1 MNNRILYDAKGR
13 PDIMVAFTPEE
24 IGLPTV
30 LKGRPVKE
38 YMIAKYPFTLIEGIP
53 YSLPFQ
59 QPATGIDF
67 DTAVKL
73 CEGKGEGWHLMTND
87 EWAAIAHMSL
97 RNGTIPRGNTNSGS
111 SHSHPEETGIK
122 FEGGYGKTLTGS
134 GPITWNH
141 DHTAEGVADLTGN
154 VWEWVGGLRF
164 MDGQPQIIPGN
175 GAAAGADQ
183 SAESDEWKPI
193 LTDDGDP
200 IYFNVEDG
208 GLRVQTKKPEEAAWD
223 GIPFADLDID
233 LSDVPEE
240 LVKLGLCPPE
250 DFDGDDWIWVDTDGE
265 RAVYRGGD
273 WSGGSNCGVFCVDAY
288 NARSGSSTYI
298 GGRSAFVCYSDQSD
312 NLNNLTSE
320 TDQDAKTPEEPETLP
335 DYLRTIM
342 AAQIAGIAG
351 DADGAEI
358 LKKVKDTTQKE
369 LTEAATLLPII
380 AQNSI
385 AKRILDTAM
394 KQAEKGA
401 QG

>member
-24 IGLPTV
+24 LGLPAV

-67 DTAVKL
+67 DEAVRL
-73 CEGKGEGWHLMTND
+73 CESKGEGWHLMTND
-87 EWAAIAHMSL
+87 EWAAIAALSH
-97 RNGTIPRGNTNSGS
+97 RNGTIPRGNTDSGR
-111 SHSHPEETGIK
+111 SHSHPEEVGQT

-141 DHTAEGVADLTGN
+141 DHSPEGVADLVGN
-154 VWEWVGGLRF
+154 IWEWVGGLRF
-164 MDGQPQIIPGN
+164 MDGQPQIIPDN

-183 SAESDEWKPI
+183 SAESDEWAPI
-193 LTDDGDP
+193 LTEDGKP
-200 IYFNVEDG
+200 VYFNVEDG
-208 GLRVQTKKPEEAAWD
+208 DIRVQTKKSEETAWD
-223 GIPFADLDID
+223 GTRFADLDVD

-240 LVKLGLCPPE
+240 LIRLGLVPPE
-250 DFDGDDWIWVDTDGE
+250 GFDGDDYIFVDTDGE
-265 RAVYRGGD
+265 RAVSRGGS
-273 WSGGSNCGVFCVDAY
+273 WISGSNGGVFYIGADY
-288 NARSGSSTYI
+288 ARSLSDTGL

-312 NLNNLTSE
+312 NLNNLASE
-320 TDQDAKTPEEPETLP
+320 TGEDAKAPADAETLP
-335 DYLRTIM
+335 DFLRGIM
-342 AAQIAGIAG
+342 ALQIAAIT

-358 LKKVKDTTQKE
+358 LKKVKAATQKE
-369 LTEAATLLPII
+369 LAEAATLLPII

>member
-13 PDIMVAFTPEE
+13 PDIMVTFTPEE
-24 IGLPTV
+24 LGLPAV
-30 LKGRPVKE
+30 LKGRQVKE
-38 YMIAKYPFTLIEGIP
+38 YMIAKYPFTLIEGVP
-53 YSLPFQ
+53 YSLPFH
-59 QPATGIDF
+59 QPATGFDF

-97 RNGTIPRGNTNSGS
+97 RNGTIPRGNTDGGK
-111 SHSHPEETGIK
+111 SHSHPEEAGIK

-134 GPITWNH
+134 GPITWSH
-141 DHTAEGVADLTGN
+141 DHTAEGVADLVGN
-154 VWEWVGGLRF
+154 IWEMVGGLRF

-208 GLRVQTKKPEEAAWD
+208 GIRVQTKKPEEAAWD
-223 GIPFADLDID
+223 GISFADLDID

-265 RAVYRGGD
+265 RAVCRGGN
-273 WSGGSNCGVFCVDAY
+273 WGSGAGNGVFCFYALIPRSDSRVDL
-288 NARSGSSTYI
+288 

-312 NLNNLTSE
+312 NLNNLDPE
-320 TDQDAKTPEEPETLP
+320 TDQDAKTPKEPETLP
-335 DYLRTIM
+335 DYLRAIM
-342 AAQIAGIAG
+342 AAQIAGIAS

-358 LKKVKDTTQKE
+358 LKKVKDATQKE
-369 LTEAATLLPII
+369 LAEAATLLPII
-380 AQNSI
+380 GQNSI

-394 KQAEKGA
+394 KQAEKGV

>member
-24 IGLPTV
+24 LGLPAT
-30 LKGRPVKE
+30 LKGRTVKE
-38 YMIAKYPFTLIEGIP
+38 YMIAKYPFTLIEGVP

-67 DTAVKL
+67 DKAVEL
-73 CEGKGEGWHLMTND
+73 CESKGEGWHLMTND
-87 EWAAIAHMSL
+87 EWAAIANLCHM
-97 RNGTIPRGNTNSGS
+97 NGTIPRGNTNGGS

-164 MDGQPQIIPGN
+164 MDGQPQIIKDN

-183 SAESDEWKPI
+183 SADSEEWEPI
-193 LTDDGDP
+193 LTADGRP

-208 GLRVQTKKPEEAAWD
+208 DIRVQTKKPEETAWD
-223 GIPFADLDID
+223 GTRFADLDVD

-250 DFDGDDWIWVDTDGE
+250 DFDGDDYIFVDTDGE
-265 RAVYRGGD
+265 RGVCRGGY
-273 WSGGSNCGVFCVDAY
+273 WNSGSYSGVFYVYAFH
-288 NARSGSSTYI
+288 ARSDSYTNL
-298 GGRSAFVCYSDQSD
+298 GGRSAFVCYSDTSD
-312 NLNNLTSE
+312 NLNNLATKDTERPS
-320 TDQDAKTPEEPETLP
+320 DHKADAETLP
-335 DYLRTIM
+335 DFLRGVM
-342 AAQIAGIAG
+342 AMQIARIAE
-351 DADGAEI
+351 ADGAEI
-358 LKKVKDTTQKE
+358 LKKVKAATPKE
-369 LTEAATLLPII
+369 LAEAAALLPII
-380 AQNSI
+380 AQNGI
-385 AKRILDTAM
+385 AEKLLDTAM
-394 KQAEKGA
+394 KKAEEGA
-401 QG
+401 TA